1 MGKPVF
7 DIYQIAMKQLKSIK
21 PVDTGSL
28 VDKVEVRLLSF
39 FKENELKP
47 GDAIPKELEFAE
59 SLGVSRTVVREALL
73 RLRTLG
79 LVDSK
84 KHKGMTLK
92 RPDIINNF
100 ARILDPTLLGENTLK
115 QLFEFRLIL
124 EMGMADFLFEHKTQK
139 DLDEL
144 EEIVEAEEAT
154 DSGKIRFTLG
164 KEVAFHG
171 KLYQMSNNIT
181 LQKFQ
186 DLLLPVFNYVYQKDT
201 KSTDLDDYHF
211 SGGNFVSHRMLMEN
225 LKIGTPET
233 FQNAMRRHLEP
244 HFDHSFTKQ
253 PANKKGLG

>member
-1 MGKPVF
+1 MIK
-7 DIYQIAMKQLKSIK
+7 KLKNLQ

-39 FKENELKP
+39 FKDNDLKP
-47 GDAIPKELEFAE
+47 GDSIPKELEFAE

-79 LVDSK
+79 LIDSK

-100 ARILDPTLLGENTLK
+100 ARMMDPTLLGEDTLK

-124 EMGMADFLFEHKTQK
+124 EMGMADFLFEHKTKK
-139 DLDEL
+139 DMDEL
-144 EEIVEAEEAT
+144 EKIVAAEEAEGT
-154 DSGKIRFTLG
+154 GKIRFTLD

-171 KLYQMSNNIT
+171 KLYQMSNNST

-186 DLLLPVFNYVYQKDT
+186 DLLLPVFNYVYLKDT
-201 KSTDLDDYHF
+201 KKSDLDVYQF
-211 SGGNFVSHRMLMEN
+211 SDGEFVNHRMLMEN
-225 LKIGTPET
+225 LKVGTPET
-233 FQNAMRRHLEP
+233 FRTAMRRHLEP
-244 HFDHSFTKQ
+244 HFDRAFKMDDR
-253 PANKKGLG
+253 K

>member
-1 MGKPVF
+1 
-7 DIYQIAMKQLKSIK
+7 MKTKLKNLK

-39 FKENELKP
+39 FKDNGLEP
-47 GDAIPKELEFAE
+47 GDSIPKELEFAE

-79 LVDSK
+79 LIDSK

-100 ARILDPTLLGENTLK
+100 ARIMDPTLLGEETLR

-124 EMGMADFLFEHKTQK
+124 EMGMADFLFEYKTQK
-139 DLDEL
+139 DIDEL
-144 EEIVEAEEAT
+144 EEIVDAEEAA
-154 DSGKIRFTLG
+154 DSGKIRFTLDR
-164 KEVAFHG
+164 EFAFHG
-171 KLYQMSNNIT
+171 KLYQMSNNTT

-186 DLLLPVFNYVYQKDT
+186 DLLLPVFNYVHLEET
-201 KSTDLDDYHF
+201 KHIDLDEYHF
-211 SGGNFVSHRMLMEN
+211 TKGGFVSHRHLWEN

-233 FQNAMRRHLEP
+233 FRKAMRRHLEP
-244 HFDHSFTKQ
+244 HFDYTFCKNNTK
-253 PANKKGLG
+253 

>member
-1 MGKPVF
+1 M
-7 DIYQIAMKQLKSIK
+7 AKQLKNLK

-39 FKENELKP
+39 FKENNLKP
-47 GDAIPKELEFAE
+47 GDSIPKELEFAD

-79 LVDSK
+79 LIDSK

-100 ARILDPTLLGENTLK
+100 ARIMDPTLLGEDTLK

-124 EMGMADFLFEHKTQK
+124 EMGMADFLFEHKIQK
-139 DLDEL
+139 DMDEL
-144 EEIVEAEEAT
+144 EAIVEAEEAT
-154 DSGKIRFTLG
+154 SSGKIRFTLD

-186 DLLLPVFNYVYQKDT
+186 DLLLPVFNYVYQNDT
-201 KSTDLDDYHF
+201 KNTDLDGYHF
-211 SGGNFVSHRMLMEN
+211 SNGQFVSHRMLLKN
-225 LKIGTPET
+225 LKVGTPET
-233 FQNAMRRHLEP
+233 FRNAMRRHLEP
-244 HFDHSFTKQ
+244 HFDHAF
-253 PANKKGLG
+253 KKDAGK